1 MALPE
6 LFGGYLLH
14 QPLAHSEVADVLAAQ
29 TTGDFPR
36 PCAIKRIRPEL
47 ATLPE
52 FNDRFRDDAP
62 LLLRLIHGGLVQVL
76 EVGSVEG
83 QPFVAMELVDG
94 IHLGR
99 LIDDVAHRGSLPC
112 ELALH
117 VGIELCEAI
126 GYLQLRRRE
135 QFQSA
140 ELAPD
145 RAWPLEAMLSFDGVV
160 KVIALGSCGAL
171 RIAQQRLADVLAAP
185 GYAAPERVLQQ
196 PLDGRAEVFSVGL
209 VLWELFAGQR
219 LLTAD
224 AEGYIRGVLDGS
236 WHAPLLTRPDVP
248 SDIIRLVAQMLLID
262 REARPGTLEQARARL
277 VASLRR
283 LAPDFGT
290 GAVAGLLLR
299 RYPKLIGQTHQLAET
314 LMRRALT
321 VRANPVAHRTL
332 SLGRSGLADRP
343 RGPIKP
349 LKPGARIPGTRYRM
363 VRALGHGG
371 GAEVIAAQH
380 IDLDRQAALKI
391 LAPELAL
398 QSDAIAQ
405 FRLEARTCGRIGHP
419 NIVDVIDF
427 GELDDGRF
435 FFAMELLRGETLA
448 ARLDRLS
455 RLPAGEAIGIFR
467 QITRAVQ
474 AAHEHGIIHRD
485 LKPENVMLIEKD
497 GRADFVKVLD
507 FGVMAFAE
515 DERGER
521 VGTPGYMAPE
531 QLVRAKPSTAI
542 DIWALGATLY
552 ETLCGELP
560 YAGETVETYQ
570 AQLRG
575 SPAPALRSRK
585 GGRDLPPPLERVVH
599 RALERDPAARHPSA
613 ADFEADLVRAQ
624 RQAGIASPWDDLPLP
639 EHVRDRRPST
649 PVDRVPLLRG
659 RRRAMLAFAATALTV
674 LAGLAL
680 GYFGSPARRAP
691 REQARVRAAT
701 TLTTTGLPSP
711 SATPPASAA
720 APGVAAPAP
729 PAEAPARAGAGGAAA
744 ALGDSTTSATPR
756 VATRPRPAPA
766 PADLSASGQPALAAR
781 AADLVA
787 RGEVLLAQL
796 QLRAADEAFRNAIAA
811 DALTAPAYAGL
822 AAVAFQHGR
831 YVDAVRAARQA
842 LAVDPRLVRAH
853 LLLGDAYLQLQRRNE
868 AIAAWR
874 QAQRLDPGNRVAS
887 QRLARAEPNRAG
899 AE

>member
-14 QPLAHSEVADVLAAQ
+14 QPLAHSEVADVFAGQ

-47 ATLPE
+47 ATLPD
-52 FNDRFRDDAP
+52 FGARFRDDAP

-83 QPFVAMELVDG
+83 QHFVAMELIDG

-99 LIDDVAHRGSLPC
+99 LVDDVAHRGALSS

-117 VGIELCEAI
+117 VGIELCEAVS
-126 GYLQLRRRE
+126 YLQLRRRE
-135 QFQSA
+135 QYQSA

-171 RIAQQRLADVLAAP
+171 RIGRQRLADVLTAP

-196 PLDGRAEVFSVGL
+196 PLDSRAEVFSVGM
-209 VLWELFAGQR
+209 VLWELFAGRR
-219 LLTAD
+219 LLAAD
-224 AEGYIRGVLDGS
+224 PEGYVRGVLDGS
-236 WHAPLLTRPDVP
+236 WQAPLLTRPDVP
-248 SDIIRLVAQMLLID
+248 SDIIRLIGQMLLLD
-262 REARPGTLEQARARL
+262 PEARPGTLEQARARL

-283 LAPDFGT
+283 LAPDFGS
-290 GAVAGLLLR
+290 GAVSGLLLR
-299 RYPKLIGQTHQLAET
+299 RYPKLIGQTHHLADT

-321 VRANPVAHRTL
+321 VKVSPAAHRTL
-332 SLGRSGLADRP
+332 SLGRSGAADRP
-343 RGPIKP
+343 RKP
-349 LKPGARIPGTRYRM
+349 ATELKPGGRIPGTRYRM

-371 GAEVIAAQH
+371 GAEVIAVQH

-398 QSDAIAQ
+398 QSEAIAQ
-405 FRLEARTCGRIGHP
+405 FRLEARTCSRIGHP

-448 ARLDRLS
+448 ARLDRLG
-455 RLPAGEAIGIFR
+455 RLPPGQAIGIFR
-467 QITRAVQ
+467 QITRAIQ

-515 DERGER
+515 DEHGER

-531 QLVRAKPSTAI
+531 QLARAKPSRAI

-552 ETLCGELP
+552 EALCGELP
-560 YAGETVETYQ
+560 FGGESVDTYH
-570 AQLRG
+570 AQLR
-575 SPAPALRSRK
+575 SAPAPALRSRK
-585 GGRDLPPPLERVVH
+585 GGRDLPPALERVVH
-599 RALERDPAARHPSA
+599 HALERDPAARHPSA
-613 ADFEADLVRAQ
+613 ADFEVDLVRAQ
-624 RQAGIASPWDDLPLP
+624 RQAGISSPWDDLPLP
-639 EHVRDRRPST
+639 ERLRDRRPSAPT
-649 PVDRVPLLRG
+649 ARDPLATR
-659 RRRAMLAFAATALTV
+659 RRRALIAAAATAATV

-680 GYFGSPARRAP
+680 GYFGAARRSADQAAP
-691 REQARVRAAT
+691 ETARATLTVAT
-701 TLTTTGLPSP
+701 TTLATGARQRPPDATPPTARATARLRP
-711 SATPPASAA
+711 SATPIASATT
-720 APGVAAPAP
+720 AP
-729 PAEAPARAGAGGAAA
+729 
-744 ALGDSTTSATPR
+744 
-756 VATRPRPAPA
+756 RPRPRPTPVAVASRSDAAAGPA
-766 PADLSASGQPALAAR
+766 PSVQAR
-781 AADLVA
+781 ALVA
-787 RGEVLLAQL
+787 RGEALLAQL
-796 QLRAADEAFRNAIAA
+796 QLQAADQSFRSAIAA

-822 AAVAFQHGR
+822 AAVAFQRGQP
-831 YVDAVRAARQA
+831 VETVRAARQA
-842 LAVDPRLVRAH
+842 LAIEPRLVRAH
-853 LLLGDAYLQLQRRNE
+853 LLLGDAYLQLQRRRE
-868 AIAAWR
+868 AIASWR
-874 QAQRLDPGNRVAS
+874 QALALDPSNRVAT
-887 QRLARAEPNRAG
+887 QRLARAEPTRSG
-899 AE
+899 VE